1 MSSNEHP
8 DLQRRALMMSMLGAL
23 AMPGAYARLGEQS
36 ELTLFDAVPLGDLM
50 LANRIV
56 MAPLTRGRAGESRTP
71 NPLMAEYYAQRA
83 SAGLIIT
90 EGTAI
95 SEQAYGWGGSPGIYT
110 QAHVKGWK
118 RVTDA
123 VHRKGGRIFLQLWH
137 TGRVSHPHFQNGET
151 PIGPSA
157 IAASGDAYTPLGK
170 EPYVT
175 PRAMTQQDIA
185 AAVGEYARST
195 ELSKEAG
202 FDGVEI
208 HAANGYLIDQFI
220 RDGSNQRT
228 DAYGAS
234 TENRLR
240 FLMDVTEAVVGAWSA
255 ECVGVRLSPTN
266 SFNSMSDSNPDA
278 TFTAAA
284 AELNKYEL
292 AYLHVLDEDSEDRGP
307 DRTALKMR
315 KIYEG
320 TYMLNQNYDFR
331 SGTDAIKTGHADL
344 ISYGRH
350 YISNPDLVERFR
362 DGIPLSPLDP
372 SSLYQGGAKG
382 YTDYPVATVLR

>member
-1 MSSNEHP
+1 MSYTEHP
-8 DLQRRALMMSMLGAL
+8 DLQRRALMLGMLGAL
-23 AMPGAYARLGEQS
+23 AMPAAYARLGEQP
-36 ELTLFDAVPLGDLM
+36 ELSLFDAFSLGNLR

-71 NPLMAEYYAQRA
+71 NLLMAEYYAQRA
-83 SAGLIIT
+83 SAGLIIS

-95 SEQAYGWGGSPGIYT
+95 SEQAYGWTGSPGIYT
-110 QAHVKGWK
+110 QAHVEGWK
-118 RVTDA
+118 QITEA
-123 VHRKGGRIFLQLWH
+123 VHREGGRIFLQLWH
-137 TGRVSHPHFQNGET
+137 TGRVSHPHFQNGVT

-170 EPYVT
+170 TPYVT

-185 AAVGEYARST
+185 TAVGQYARST
-195 ELSKEAG
+195 ELAKEAG

-228 DAYGAS
+228 DAYGGS
-234 TENRLR
+234 TKNRLR
-240 FLMDVTEAVVGAWSA
+240 FLLEVTEAVVGAWSA
-255 ECVGVRLSPTN
+255 DCVGVRLSPTN
-266 SFNSMSDSNPDA
+266 AFNSMIDSNPDA

-284 AELNKYEL
+284 AELNKYGL
-292 AYLHVLDEDSEDRGP
+292 AYLHVLDEDSDDRGS

-315 KIYEG
+315 KIYAG

-331 SGTDAIKTGHADL
+331 SGTHAIKAGHADL

-372 SSLYQGGAKG
+372 ASLYRGGAKG
-382 YTDYPVATVLR
+382 YTDYPAATP

>member
-8 DLQRRALMMSMLGAL
+8 DLQRRALLVSMLGAL
-23 AMPGAYARLGEQS
+23 AMPTAYARLGEQS
-36 ELTLFDAVPLGDLM
+36 ELTLFDAAPLGDLM

-71 NPLMAEYYAQRA
+71 NPLMAEYYAQRS

-110 QAHVKGWK
+110 QAHVEGWK
-118 RVTDA
+118 QITDA
-123 VHRKGGRIFLQLWH
+123 AHRKGGRIFLQLWH
-137 TGRVSHPHFQNGET
+137 TGRVSHPYFQNGET

-157 IAASGDAYTPLGK
+157 IAANGDAYTPSGK

-175 PRAMTQQDIA
+175 PRAMTQQDIDA
-185 AAVGEYARST
+185 TVEEYARAT
-195 ELSKEAG
+195 ELAKEAG

-228 DAYGAS
+228 DAYGGS

-240 FLMDVTEAVVGAWSA
+240 FLLEVTDAVVGAWSA
-255 ECVGVRLSPTN
+255 ERVGVRLSPTN
-266 SFNSMSDSNPDA
+266 AFNDMSDSNPDA

-284 AELNKYEL
+284 AELNKYGL
-292 AYLHVLDEDSEDRGP
+292 AYLHVLDEDNADRGP
-307 DRTALKMR
+307 DRTALNMR
-315 KIYEG
+315 KIYTG

-331 SGTDAIKTGHADL
+331 SGTDAIQAGHADL

-362 DGIPLSPLDP
+362 DGMPLSPLDP
-372 SSLYQGGAKG
+372 STLYQGGAEG
-382 YTDYPVATVLR
+382 YTDYPVATP

>member
-8 DLQRRALMMSMLGAL
+8 DLQRRALMMGMLGAL
-23 AMPGAYARLGEQS
+23 AMPAAYARLGDES
-36 ELTLFDAVPLGDLM
+36 ELSLFDAVSVGDLK

-71 NPLMAEYYAQRA
+71 NPLMAEYYSQRA

-95 SEQAYGWGGSPGIYT
+95 SKQAYGWGGSPGIYT
-110 QAHVKGWK
+110 QAHVKGW
-118 RVTDA
+118 RQVTDA

-137 TGRVSHPHFQNGET
+137 TGRVSHPHFQNGAT
-151 PIGPSA
+151 PIGPSP

-175 PRAMTQQDIA
+175 PRAMTRQDIA

-228 DAYGAS
+228 DAYGGS
-234 TENRLR
+234 IKNRLR
-240 FLMDVTEAVVGAWSA
+240 FLMEVTEAVVGVWSA
-255 ECVGVRLSPTN
+255 DRVGVRLSPTN
-266 SFNSMSDSNPDA
+266 PYNSMSDSNPDA
-278 TFTAAA
+278 TFTSAA
-284 AELNKYEL
+284 AELNKYGL
-292 AYLHVLDEDSEDRGP
+292 AYLHVLDENSDDRGP

-315 KIYEG
+315 KIYSG

-331 SGTDAIKTGHADL
+331 SGTDAIKAGHADL

-372 SSLYQGGAKG
+372 DTLYQGGANG
-382 YTDYPVATVLR
+382 YTDYPAATP

>member
-23 AMPGAYARLGEQS
+23 VMPAAHASLGEQS
-36 ELTLFDAVPLGDLM
+36 ELSLFDAVSLGDLR

-71 NPLMAEYYAQRA
+71 NPMMAEYYSQRA
-83 SAGLIIT
+83 SAGLIIS

-95 SEQAYGWGGSPGIYT
+95 SEQGYGWTGSPGIYT
-110 QAHVKGWK
+110 QAHAKGWK
-118 RVTDA
+118 QVTDA
-123 VHRKGGRIFLQLWH
+123 VHQKGGRIFLQLWH
-137 TGRVSHPHFQNGET
+137 TGRVSHPHFQNGIT

-157 IAASGDAYTPLGK
+157 IAAIGDAYTPLGK

-185 AAVGEYARST
+185 AVVGEYARST

-228 DAYGAS
+228 DAYGGS
-234 TENRLR
+234 TKNRLR
-240 FLMDVTEAVVGAWSA
+240 FLMEVTEAVVGAWSA
-255 ECVGVRLSPTN
+255 NRVGVRLSPTS

-284 AELNKYEL
+284 AVLNKYGL
-292 AYLHVLDEDSEDRGP
+292 AYLHVLDEDNDDRGQ
-307 DRTALKMR
+307 DRIALRMR
-315 KIYEG
+315 KLYAG
-320 TYMLNQNYDFR
+320 TYMLNQNYDFN
-331 SGTDAIKTGHADL
+331 SGTHAIKAGHADL

-362 DGIPLSPLDP
+362 NGIPLSPLDP

-382 YTDYPVATVLR
+382 YTDYPAAKP

>member
-8 DLQRRALMMSMLGAL
+8 DLQRRALMLGMLGAL
-23 AMPGAYARLGEQS
+23 AMPAAYARLGDQS
-36 ELTLFDAVPLGDLM
+36 TLSLFDPVSLGDLR

-71 NPLMAEYYAQRA
+71 NSLMAEYYTQRA
-83 SAGLIIT
+83 SAGLIIS

-110 QAHVKGWK
+110 QAHVEAWK
-118 RVTDA
+118 QVTDA
-123 VHRKGGRIFLQLWH
+123 VHREGGRMFLQLWH
-137 TGRVSHPHFQNGET
+137 TGRVSHPHFQNGAT

-157 IAASGDAYTPLGK
+157 VAASGDAYTPLGK

-175 PRAMTQQDIA
+175 PRAMTQEDIA
-185 AAVGEYARST
+185 ATVGEYARAT

-228 DAYGAS
+228 DAYGGS
-234 TENRLR
+234 IKNRLR
-240 FLMDVTEAVVGAWSA
+240 FLLEVTEAVVGAWSA
-255 ECVGVRLSPTN
+255 DRVGVRLSPTN
-266 SFNSMSDSNPDA
+266 SFNSMSDSNPEA

-284 AELNKYEL
+284 AELNKYGL
-292 AYLHVLDEDSEDRGP
+292 AYLHVLDEDSDNRGP

-315 KIYEG
+315 KIYAG

-331 SGTDAIKTGHADL
+331 SGTDAIKAGHADL

-350 YISNPDLVERFR
+350 FISNPDLVERFR

-372 SSLYQGGAKG
+372 ASLYTGGAKG
-382 YTDYPVATVLR
+382 YTDYPVATP

>member
-1 MSSNEHP
+1 MSSNDHP
-8 DLQRRALMMSMLGAL
+8 DLQRRALMMGMLGAL
-23 AMPGAYARLGEQS
+23 AMPAAYARLGEES
-36 ELTLFDAVPLGDLM
+36 ELSLFDAVSVGDLK

-83 SAGLIIT
+83 SAGLIIS

-95 SEQAYGWGGSPGIYT
+95 SERAYGWGGSPGIYT
-110 QAHVKGWK
+110 KAHVEGWK
-118 RVTDA
+118 QVTDA
-123 VHRKGGRIFLQLWH
+123 VHRKNGRIFLQLWH

-151 PIGPSA
+151 PIAPSA
-157 IAASGDAYTPLGK
+157 VAADGDAYTPSGK
-170 EPYVT
+170 TPYVT
-175 PRAMTQQDIA
+175 PRAMSQQDIDA
-185 AAVGEYARST
+185 TVEEYARAT

-220 RDGSNQRT
+220 RDGSNQRK
-228 DAYGAS
+228 DAYGGS
-234 TENRLR
+234 VENRLR
-240 FLMDVTEAVVGAWSA
+240 FLLQVTDAVVGAWSA
-255 ECVGVRLSPTN
+255 DRVGVRLSPTN
-266 SFNSMSDSNPDA
+266 AFNDMRDSNPDA

-284 AELNKYEL
+284 AALNKYEL
-292 AYLHVLDEDSEDRGP
+292 AYLHVLDEDSDDRGP
-307 DRTALKMR
+307 QRTALKMR
-315 KIYEG
+315 KIYSG

-331 SGTDAIKTGHADL
+331 TGTDAIKAGHADL

-362 DGIPLSPLDP
+362 KGVPLSPLDP
-372 SSLYQGGAKG
+372 ATLYRGGEKG
-382 YTDYPVATVLR
+382 YTDYPAATP